1 MKKIVIAAILTII
14 IFTCWLL
21 YLNYSHQRFIDDIGV
36 THKTSKRS
44 TTNKTDT
51 QTFSDDAQS
60 NPVDEKPSDNE
71 VKSSPLIN
79 KRTYDGTDE
88 KPLQKTTVE
97 KVINSF
103 EKQIK
108 EAQGSKRI
116 ETENTFERFLESQG
130 ITIEQYEKQE
140 IALETLQ
147 RIINNPMRWLD
158 GNPNMILISNEELGE
173 ILDANDNFLENLD
186 EDMLERISSSLNTK
200 DETQIGGSSI
210 LPKNAKGIKQ
220 NTDGSWSFV
229 YETKQN
235 PTQ

>member
-14 IFTCWLL
+14 ICTCWLL
-21 YLNYSHQRFIDDIGV
+21 YLNYCHQRFIDDIGV

-44 TTNKTDT
+44 TNKTDT

-60 NPVDEKPSDNE
+60 NPVDEKPSNNE

-79 KRTYDGTDE
+79 KTTYEGTDE

-173 ILDANDNFLENLD
+173 ILDASDNFLENLD
-186 EDMLERISSSLNTK
+186 QDMLERISPSLNTK
-200 DETQIGGSSI
+200 GGESI
-210 LPKNAKGIKQ
+210 LPKDAIGIKQ
-220 NTDGSWSFV
+220 NKDGSWSFV
-229 YETKQN
+229 YETEQN